1 MHRRRA
7 NVAGGLGCSTSG
19 DELLSIAQTFRAAVR
34 GGLVGRTRTDTGVRF
49 HVRKA
54 PEVVNALEE
63 FVRREKA
70 CCPFFDFD
78 ISSLGPQ
85 VRLEIEGPPEARPL
99 LDLLFQL
106 AEPAAPAASQ
116 TRSR

>member
-1 MHRRRA
+1 MYRPQE

-19 DELLSIAQTFRAAVR
+19 DDLLNIAQTFRSAVR
-34 GGLVGRTRTDTGVRF
+34 SGLVGRTRTATGVRF
-49 HVRKA
+49 RVREG
-54 PEVVNALEE
+54 PEVIAALRE

-78 ISSLGPQ
+78 ISSHGSEVQLD
-85 VRLEIEGPPEARPL
+85 IEGPPEARPL

-106 AEPAAPAASQ
+106 AEPATSDGP
-116 TRSR
+116 RI